1 MAMTTDQAWRRL
13 TNNLRVDRLV
23 RPRDG
28 DPDIGRTL
36 QRTRAIIVSQVARE
50 TLGLE
55 VPQGARR

>member
-1 MAMTTDQAWRRL
+1 MTTDQAWRRL
-13 TNNLRVDRLV
+13 TNNPESTAMV

-28 DPDIGRTL
+28 DPEIGRTL
-36 QRTRAIIVSQVARE
+36 QRTRAIILSQVARE